1 MGGYR
6 AGVDASEDGGR
17 VGPDGGPP
25 TGPVLGDVGERGVL
39 GEVFAALADQPDDG
53 VHVGPGDD
61 TAYLRVRRGAVLAT
75 TDTMVLGQDWRDDW
89 STPQDVGVK
98 ATTQN
103 LADIASMGGVGTGL
117 LVTLAAHPRL
127 PLAWAR
133 GLAEGMA
140 WAARRTGVPVVG
152 GDLSAAPDG
161 VVMVGVT
168 ALGELPEG
176 VERPVL
182 RDGARPGDVL
192 AVSGPLGRS
201 GAGLAQLL
209 DGQREGPWVDY
220 HRRPWTDLDQGPR
233 AALAGATSMID
244 VSDGL
249 VRDADRVARASGV
262 RVDLRP
268 DVVDALAADLDGLS
282 PVPARTAVLG
292 GGEEH
297 VLLATFAPGAPP
309 PGWVVLGDVAGP
321 GADGAGVWLGP
332 DRLDPARGGWDHY
345 GG

>member
-1 MGGYR
+1 MGPGEG
-6 AGVDASEDGGR
+6 AT
-17 VGPDGGPP
+17 
-25 TGPVLGDVGERGVL
+25 TGPLLGEVGERGVL
-39 GEVFAALADQPDDG
+39 AEVFAALADQPVDG
-53 VHVGPGDD
+53 VLVGPGDD
-61 TAYLRVRRGAVLAT
+61 TAYLRVRRAAVLAT
-75 TDTMVLGQDWRDDW
+75 TDTMVLGHDWRDDW

-103 LADIASMGGVGTGL
+103 LADIASMGGAGTGL

-127 PLAWAR
+127 PVAWAR

-140 WAARRTGVPVVG
+140 WASRRSGVPVVG
-152 GDLSAAPDG
+152 GDLGAAPDG

-176 VERPVL
+176 VEHPVR

-209 DGQREGPWVDY
+209 EGRHEGAWVDY
-220 HRRPWTDLDQGPR
+220 HRRPWTDLGQGPR
-233 AALAGATSMID
+233 AALAGASSMID

-249 VRDADRVARASGV
+249 VRDADRVARASDV
-262 RVDLRP
+262 RIDLRP
-268 DVVDALAADLDGLS
+268 GAVDALAAALDG
-282 PVPARTAVLG
+282 VPAEAARRAVLG

-297 VLLATFAPGAPP
+297 VLLATFVPDAVPY
-309 PGWVVLGDVAGP
+309 GWVLLGDVVAPDG
-321 GADGAGVWLGP
+321 GGAGVWLGP
-332 DRLDPARGGWDHY
+332 DCLDPARGGWDHY

>member
-1 MGGYR
+1 M
-6 AGVDASEDGGR
+6 DASEDGGR
-17 VGPDGGPP
+17 AGPGGGAR
-25 TGPVLGDVGERGVL
+25 TGPVLGEVGERGVL
-39 GEVFAALADQPDDG
+39 AEVFAALADQPADG
-53 VHVGPGDD
+53 VLVGPGDD
-61 TAYLRVRRGAVLAT
+61 TAYLRARRGAVLVT
-75 TDTMVLGQDWRDDW
+75 TDTMVLGHDWRDDW

-103 LADIASMGGVGTGL
+103 LADIASMGGAGTGL

-140 WAARRTGVPVVG
+140 WASRRSGVPVVG

-161 VVMVGVT
+161 VVMLGVT

-176 VERPVL
+176 VEHPVL

-209 DGQREGPWVDY
+209 EGRSEGPWVDY
-220 HRRPWTDLDQGPR
+220 HRRPWTDLGQGPR
-233 AALAGATSMID
+233 AALAGASSMID

-249 VRDADRVARASGV
+249 VRDADRVARASDV
-262 RVDLRP
+262 RIDLRP
-268 DVVDALAADLDGLS
+268 GAVDVLAAALHG
-282 PVPARTAVLG
+282 VPAEAARRAVLG

-297 VLLATFAPGAPP
+297 VLLATFAPDAAP
-309 PGWVVLGDVAGP
+309 PGWVLLGDVAACGR
-321 GADGAGVWLGP
+321 GETAGVWLGP

>member
-1 MGGYR
+1 MPEGGGA
-6 AGVDASEDGGR
+6 AG
-17 VGPDGGPP
+17 
-25 TGPVLGDVGERGVL
+25 GPVLGEVGERGVL
-39 GEVFAALADQPDDG
+39 AEVFAALADQPGDG
-53 VHVGPGDD
+53 VLVGPGDD
-61 TAYLRVRRGAVLAT
+61 TAYLRVARGAVLAT

-98 ATTQN
+98 VTTQN
-103 LADIASMGGVGTGL
+103 LADIASMGGRGTGL
-117 LVTLAAHPRL
+117 LVTLAAHRRL
-127 PLAWAR
+127 PVAWAR

-140 WAARRTGVPVVG
+140 WAARRSGVPVVG

-209 DGQREGPWVDY
+209 EGRREGPWVDY
-220 HRRPWTDLDQGPR
+220 HRRPWTDLGQGPR
-233 AALAGATSMID
+233 AARAGATSMID

-249 VRDADRVARASGV
+249 VRDADRVARASDV
-262 RVDLRP
+262 RIDLRP
-268 DVVDALAADLDGLS
+268 GVVDELAAALDG
-282 PVPARTAVLG
+282 VPAAEARRAVLG

-297 VLLATFAPGAPP
+297 VLLATFSPGAAPH
-309 PGWVVLGDVAGP
+309 GWGVLGDVVASAASTP
-321 GADGAGVWLGP
+321 PGVWLGP
-332 DRLDPARGGWDHY
+332 DRLDPAQGGWDHY